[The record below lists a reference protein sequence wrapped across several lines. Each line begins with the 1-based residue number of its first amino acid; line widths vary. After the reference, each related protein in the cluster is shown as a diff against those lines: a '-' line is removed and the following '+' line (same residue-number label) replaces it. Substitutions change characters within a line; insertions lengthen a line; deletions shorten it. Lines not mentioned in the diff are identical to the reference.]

1 MEEIEISSW
10 LILDTLKK
18 TGEVKE
24 TIGNLQTGHNMSI
37 FCVIDDDYLEL
48 CYSDMASNYL
58 KRYENKEEFQMAIEK
73 RMEDAG
79 EAPYDENLEY
89 EETYGDE
96 ETEDDFGFD
105 KD

>member
-1 MEEIEISSW
+1 
-10 LILDTLKK
+10 
-18 TGEVKE
+18 
-24 TIGNLQTGHNMSI
+24 
-37 FCVIDDDYLEL
+37 
-48 CYSDMASNYL
+48 
-58 KRYENKEEFQMAIEK
+58 
-73 RMEDAG
+73 MEDAG